1 MVSAS
6 TIDLKTTCKAAENER
21 RAPEM
26 STDTV
31 NQKVPT
37 GTWTVDPIHSS
48 IAFAVTHNNVATF
61 RSGFDTYE
69 ATLSG
74 GEEPKLE
81 GTVDVQSINID
92 EPQLK
97 GHLMSPEFFD
107 AERFP
112 KLTFSST
119 RFDVADDGTVRIA
132 GELDIHGV
140 KREVEATG
148 RFGELGADL
157 GGNPRVALSVSTAV
171 DRRDFGIEFNA
182 DLPSG
187 GQVLEWEVAINVDL
201 ELVAQE
207 A

>member
-1 MVSAS
+1 
-6 TIDLKTTCKAAENER
+6 
-21 RAPEM
+21 M

-31 NQKVPT
+31 NQKVPA
-37 GTWTVDPIHSS
+37 GTWTVDPVHSS
-48 IAFAVTHNNVATF
+48 VAFSVTHNDVATF
-61 RSGFDTYE
+61 RSKFDSYE
-69 ATLSG
+69 ATLTG
-74 GEEPKLE
+74 GERPQLV
-81 GTVDVQSINID
+81 GTVDVQSIDID
-92 EPQLK
+92 EAQLK
-97 GHLMSPEFFD
+97 GHLMSPDFFD
-107 AERFP
+107 TERHP
-112 KLTFSST
+112 QLTFTST
-119 RFDVADDGTVRIA
+119 RLDVAEDGSVRLA
-132 GELDIHGV
+132 GELEIKGN

-157 GGNPRVALSVSTAV
+157 GGNPRVAISLSTAV

>member
-1 MVSAS
+1 
-6 TIDLKTTCKAAENER
+6 
-21 RAPEM
+21 M

-37 GTWTVDPIHSS
+37 GVWTVDPVHSS
-48 IAFAVTHNNVATF
+48 VSFAVTHNNVATY

-69 ATLSG
+69 ATLTG
-74 GEEPKLE
+74 GAEPKLE
-81 GTVDVQSINID
+81 GTVDVQSIDID
-92 EPQLK
+92 EAQLK

-119 RFDVADDGTVRIA
+119 RFDVADDGTVRLE
-132 GELDIHGV
+132 GELEIHGE

-171 DRRDFGIEFNA
+171 DRRDFGISFNA

-187 GQVLEWEVAINVDL
+187 GKVLEWEVAINVDL

>member
-1 MVSAS
+1 
-6 TIDLKTTCKAAENER
+6 
-21 RAPEM
+21 M

-37 GTWTVDPIHSS
+37 GTWTVDPVHSS
-48 IAFAVTHNNVATF
+48 VAFSVTHNNVATF
-61 RSGFDTYE
+61 RSKFDSFE
-69 ATLSG
+69 ATLTG
-74 GEEPKLE
+74 GEEPRLV
-81 GTVDVQSINID
+81 GSVDVQSIDID
-92 EPQLK
+92 EAQLK
-97 GHLMSPEFFD
+97 GHLMSPDFFD
-107 AERFP
+107 TERHP
-112 KLTFSST
+112 KLNFTST
-119 RFDVADDGTVRIA
+119 RLDVADDGTVRLA
-132 GELDIHGV
+132 GELEIKGN

-157 GGNPRVALSVSTAV
+157 GGNPRVALSVATAV

>member
-1 MVSAS
+1 
-6 TIDLKTTCKAAENER
+6 
-21 RAPEM
+21 M
-26 STDTV
+26 STDTI

-37 GTWTVDPIHSS
+37 GTWTVDAVHSS
-48 IAFAVTHNNVATF
+48 IAFAITHNNVATF
-61 RSGFDTYE
+61 RSGFETYA

-74 GEEPKLE
+74 GDEPRLE
-81 GTVDVQSINID
+81 GSVDVASIEID
-92 EPQLK
+92 EAQLK

-107 AERFP
+107 SERFP
-112 KLTFSST
+112 KLTFAST
-119 RFDVADDGTVRIA
+119 RFDVADDGTVRLA
-132 GELDIHGV
+132 GTLTIKGNE
-140 KREVEATG
+140 REVEATG
-148 RFGELGADL
+148 RFGEIGADL

-187 GQVLEWEVAINVDL
+187 GQVLDWEVAINVDL

>member
-1 MVSAS
+1 
-6 TIDLKTTCKAAENER
+6 
-21 RAPEM
+21 M

-37 GTWTVDPIHSS
+37 GTWTVDPVHSS
-48 IAFAVTHNNVATF
+48 VGFSVTHNDVATF
-61 RSGFDTYE
+61 RSKFDSYE
-69 ATLSG
+69 ATLTG
-74 GEEPKLE
+74 GDEPKLV
-81 GTVDVQSINID
+81 GSVDVESIDID

-107 AERFP
+107 TERHP
-112 KLTFSST
+112 KLTFTST
-119 RFDVADDGTVRIA
+119 RLDVADDGTVRLA
-132 GELDIHGV
+132 GELEIHGNV
-140 KREVEATG
+140 REVEATG

-171 DRRDFGIEFNA
+171 DRRDFGMEFNA

-187 GQVLEWEVAINVDL
+187 GQVLEWEVAIDVDL

>member
-1 MVSAS
+1 
-6 TIDLKTTCKAAENER
+6 
-21 RAPEM
+21 M

-31 NQKVPT
+31 NLKVPA
-37 GTWTVDPIHSS
+37 GTWTVDPVHSS
-48 IAFAVTHNNVATF
+48 VAFAITHNNVATY
-61 RSGFDTYE
+61 RSQFAAYDV
-69 ATLSG
+69 TLAG
-74 GEEPKLE
+74 GEDPKLE
-81 GTVDVQSINID
+81 GTVDVDSINID
-92 EPQLK
+92 EAQLK

-107 AERFP
+107 TERFP
-112 KLTFSST
+112 KLSFTST
-119 RFDVADDGTVRIA
+119 RFDVAEDGSVRLS
-132 GELDIHGV
+132 GELEIKGT

-148 RFGELGADL
+148 RFGEIGSDL

>member
-1 MVSAS
+1 
-6 TIDLKTTCKAAENER
+6 
-21 RAPEM
+21 M

-31 NQKVPT
+31 NQSVPA
-37 GTWTVDPIHSS
+37 GVWTVDPVHSS
-48 IAFAVTHNNVATF
+48 ISFAITHNNVATY
-61 RSGFDTYE
+61 RSGFDAYE
-69 ATLSG
+69 ATLTG
-74 GEEPKLE
+74 GENAKLV
-81 GTVDVQSINID
+81 GSVDVSSIDID
-92 EPQLK
+92 EAQLK
-97 GHLMSPEFFD
+97 GHLMSPDFFD

-112 KLTFSST
+112 KLTFSSD
-119 RFDVADDGTVRIA
+119 RFDVADDGTVRLA
-132 GELDIHGV
+132 GRLEIKGNV
-140 KREVEATG
+140 REVEATG
-148 RFGELGADL
+148 RFGELPADL

>member
-1 MVSAS
+1 
-6 TIDLKTTCKAAENER
+6 
-21 RAPEM
+21 M

-37 GTWTVDPIHSS
+37 GTWTVDPVHSS
-48 IAFAVTHNNVATF
+48 VTFAVTHNNVATF
-61 RSGFDTYE
+61 RSGFATYE
-69 ATLSG
+69 ATLTG
-74 GEEPKLE
+74 GESAQLV
-81 GTVDVQSINID
+81 GSVDVQSIDID
-92 EPQLK
+92 EAQLK
-97 GHLMSPEFFD
+97 GHLMTPDFFD

-112 KLTFSST
+112 KLKFTSD

-132 GELDIHGV
+132 GQLEIKGNA
-140 KREVEATG
+140 REVEATG
-148 RFGELGADL
+148 RFGELPADL

>member
-1 MVSAS
+1 
-6 TIDLKTTCKAAENER
+6 
-21 RAPEM
+21 M

-37 GTWTVDPIHSS
+37 GTWTVDPVHSS
-48 IAFAVTHNNVATF
+48 ISFAITHNNVATF
-61 RSGFDTYE
+61 RSGFETYA
-69 ATLSG
+69 ATLTG
-74 GEEPKLE
+74 GDEAKLE
-81 GTVDVQSINID
+81 GSVDVQSIDID
-92 EPQLK
+92 EAQLK

-112 KLTFSST
+112 KLTFASD
-119 RFDVADDGTVRIA
+119 RFDVADDGTVRVA
-132 GELDIHGV
+132 GELEIHGV

-148 RFGELGADL
+148 RFGEIGADL

-182 DLPSG
+182 DLPNG

>member
-1 MVSAS
+1 
-6 TIDLKTTCKAAENER
+6 
-21 RAPEM
+21 M

-37 GTWTVDPIHSS
+37 GTWTVDPVHSS
-48 IAFAVTHNNVATF
+48 IAFAITHNNVATF
-61 RSGFDTYE
+61 RSGFETYA

-74 GEEPKLE
+74 GDEPRLE
-81 GTVDVQSINID
+81 GSVDVTSIEID
-92 EPQLK
+92 EAQLK

-107 AERFP
+107 TERFP
-112 KLTFSST
+112 KLTFAST
-119 RFDVADDGTVRIA
+119 SFDVADDGTVRLA
-132 GELDIHGV
+132 GTLTIKGNE
-140 KREVEATG
+140 REVEATG
-148 RFGELGADL
+148 RFGEIGADL

-187 GQVLEWEVAINVDL
+187 GQVLDWEVAINVDL

>member
-1 MVSAS
+1 
-6 TIDLKTTCKAAENER
+6 
-21 RAPEM
+21 M

-37 GTWTVDPIHSS
+37 GTWTVDPVHSS
-48 IAFAVTHNNVATF
+48 VAFSVTHNNVATY
-61 RSGFDTYE
+61 RSKFDSYE
-69 ATLSG
+69 ATLTG
-74 GEEPKLE
+74 GDEAKLV
-81 GTVDVQSINID
+81 GTVDVQSIDID

-107 AERFP
+107 TERHP
-112 KLTFSST
+112 KLKFTST
-119 RFDVADDGTVRIA
+119 RFDIADDGSVRLA
-132 GELDIHGV
+132 GELEIKGNV
-140 KREVEATG
+140 REVEATG
-148 RFGELGADL
+148 RFGEIGADL
-157 GGNPRVALSVSTAV
+157 GGTPRVALSVSTAV

-201 ELVAQE
+201 ELVGQE

>member
-1 MVSAS
+1 
-6 TIDLKTTCKAAENER
+6 
-21 RAPEM
+21 M

-31 NQKVPT
+31 NQKVPA
-37 GTWTVDPIHSS
+37 GTWTVDPVHSS
-48 IAFAVTHNNVATF
+48 VTFAVTHNNVATF
-61 RSGFDTYE
+61 RSGFETYE
-69 ATLSG
+69 ATLTG
-74 GEEPKLE
+74 GEDAKLV
-81 GTVDVQSINID
+81 GSVDVASIDID
-92 EPQLK
+92 EAQLK
-97 GHLMSPEFFD
+97 GHLMTPDFFD

-112 KLTFSST
+112 KLKFTSS
-119 RFDVADDGTVRIA
+119 RFDVADDGTVRLA
-132 GELDIHGV
+132 GELEIKGNV
-140 KREVEATG
+140 REVEATG
-148 RFGELGADL
+148 RFGELPADL

>member
-1 MVSAS
+1 
-6 TIDLKTTCKAAENER
+6 
-21 RAPEM
+21 M

-37 GTWTVDPIHSS
+37 GAWTVDPVHSS
-48 IAFAVTHNNVATF
+48 IAFAITHNNVATY
-61 RSGFDTYE
+61 RSGFESYE
-69 ATLSG
+69 VTLTG

-81 GTVDVQSINID
+81 GTVDVQSIDID
-92 EPQLK
+92 EAQLK

-112 KLTFSST
+112 KLTFTST
-119 RFDVADDGTVRIA
+119 RFDVADDGTVRLA
-132 GELDIHGV
+132 GDLQIHGET
-140 KREVEATG
+140 REVEATG

-171 DRRDFGIEFNA
+171 DRREFGMGFNA

-187 GQVLEWEVAINVDL
+187 GTVLEWEVAINVDL

>member
-1 MVSAS
+1 
-6 TIDLKTTCKAAENER
+6 
-21 RAPEM
+21 M

-37 GTWTVDPIHSS
+37 GTWTVDPVHSS
-48 IAFAVTHNNVATF
+48 ISFAVTHNNVATF
-61 RSGFDTYE
+61 RSGFDAYAASLT
-69 ATLSG
+69 G

-81 GTVDVQSINID
+81 GSVDVASIDID
-92 EPQLK
+92 EAQLK
-97 GHLMSPEFFD
+97 GHLMSPDFFD

-112 KLTFSST
+112 KLTFTSD
-119 RFDVADDGTVRIA
+119 RFDVADDGTVRLA
-132 GELDIHGV
+132 GQLEIKGNV
-140 KREVEATG
+140 REVEATG
-148 RFGELGADL
+148 RFGELPADL

-201 ELVAQE
+201 ELIAQE
-207 A
+207 D

>member
-1 MVSAS
+1 
-6 TIDLKTTCKAAENER
+6 
-21 RAPEM
+21 M

-37 GTWTVDPIHSS
+37 GTWAVDPVHSS
-48 IAFAVTHNNVATF
+48 VAFSVTHNNVATY
-61 RSGFDTYE
+61 RSKFDGYE
-69 ATLSG
+69 ATLTG
-74 GEEPKLE
+74 GDEPQLV
-81 GTVDVQSINID
+81 GTVDVQSIDID

-107 AERFP
+107 VERHP
-112 KLTFSST
+112 KLKFTST
-119 RFDVADDGTVRIA
+119 RLDVADDGSVRLA
-132 GELDIHGV
+132 GELEIKGNV
-140 KREVEATG
+140 REVEATG
-148 RFGELGADL
+148 RFGEVGADL
-157 GGNPRVALSVSTAV
+157 GGNPRVALSVATAV

-182 DLPSG
+182 DLPGG

>member
-1 MVSAS
+1 
-6 TIDLKTTCKAAENER
+6 
-21 RAPEM
+21 M

-37 GTWTVDPIHSS
+37 GTWTVDPVHSS
-48 IAFAVTHNNVATF
+48 ITFAVTHNNVATF
-61 RSGFDTYE
+61 RSGFDSYE
-69 ATLSG
+69 ATLTG
-74 GEEPKLE
+74 GGEPKLE
-81 GTVDVQSINID
+81 GSVDVASIDID
-92 EPQLK
+92 EAQLK
-97 GHLMSPEFFD
+97 GHLMAPDFFD

-119 RFDVADDGTVRIA
+119 RLDVADDGTVRLA
-132 GELDIHGV
+132 GELTIKGNT
-140 KREVEATG
+140 REVEATG
-148 RFGELGADL
+148 RFGELPADL

-171 DRRDFGIEFNA
+171 DRREYGIEFNA

-201 ELVAQE
+201 ELVARE

>member
-1 MVSAS
+1 
-6 TIDLKTTCKAAENER
+6 
-21 RAPEM
+21 M

-37 GTWTVDPIHSS
+37 GTWTVDPVHSS
-48 IAFAVTHNNVATF
+48 IAFAITHNNVATF
-61 RSGFDTYE
+61 RSGFETYE

-74 GEEPKLE
+74 GEEPRLE
-81 GTVDVQSINID
+81 GSVDVQSIEID
-92 EPQLK
+92 EAQLK

-107 AERFP
+107 TERFP
-112 KLTFSST
+112 KLTFAST
-119 RFDVADDGTVRIA
+119 RFDVADDGTVRLA
-132 GELDIHGV
+132 GTLTIKGTE
-140 KREVEATG
+140 REVEATG
-148 RFGELGADL
+148 RFGEIGADL

>member
-1 MVSAS
+1 
-6 TIDLKTTCKAAENER
+6 
-21 RAPEM
+21 M

-37 GTWTVDPIHSS
+37 GTWTVDPVHSS
-48 IAFAVTHNNVATF
+48 ISFAVTHNNVATF
-61 RSGFDTYE
+61 RSGFDAYE
-69 ATLSG
+69 ATLAG
-74 GEEPKLE
+74 GDEAKLE
-81 GTVDVQSINID
+81 GSVEVASIDID
-92 EPQLK
+92 DAQLK
-97 GHLMSPEFFD
+97 GHLMTPDFFD
-107 AERFP
+107 TERFP

-119 RFDVADDGTVRIA
+119 RFDVADDGTVRLT
-132 GELDIHGV
+132 GELSIKGNT
-140 KREVEATG
+140 REVEATG
-148 RFGELGADL
+148 RFGQLPADL
-157 GGNPRVALSVSTAV
+157 GGNPRVALSVATAV

>member
-1 MVSAS
+1 
-6 TIDLKTTCKAAENER
+6 
-21 RAPEM
+21 M

-37 GTWTVDPIHSS
+37 GAWTVDPVHSS
-48 IAFAVTHNNVATF
+48 VTFSITHNNVATF
-61 RSGFDTYE
+61 RSGFETYE
-69 ATLSG
+69 ATLTG
-74 GEEPKLE
+74 GDDPQLV
-81 GTVDVQSINID
+81 GSVDVQSIDID
-92 EPQLK
+92 EAQLK

-107 AERFP
+107 TERHP
-112 KLTFSST
+112 KLTFTST
-119 RFDVADDGTVRIA
+119 RLDIADDGTARLA
-132 GELDIHGV
+132 GELEIKGN

-201 ELVAQE
+201 ELVAEE

>member
-1 MVSAS
+1 
-6 TIDLKTTCKAAENER
+6 
-21 RAPEM
+21 M

-37 GTWTVDPIHSS
+37 GTWTVDPVHSS
-48 IAFAVTHNNVATF
+48 IAFAITHNNVATY
-61 RSGFDTYE
+61 RSGFESYE

-74 GEEPKLE
+74 GEEPRLE
-81 GTVDVQSINID
+81 GSVDVASIDID
-92 EPQLK
+92 EAQLK

-107 AERFP
+107 TERFP
-112 KLTFSST
+112 KLTFAST
-119 RFDVADDGTVRIA
+119 RLDVDGDGNVRLA
-132 GELDIHGV
+132 GTLTIKGNE
-140 KREVEATG
+140 REVEATG
-148 RFGELGADL
+148 RFGEIGADL

-171 DRRDFGIEFNA
+171 DRRDFGIQFNA